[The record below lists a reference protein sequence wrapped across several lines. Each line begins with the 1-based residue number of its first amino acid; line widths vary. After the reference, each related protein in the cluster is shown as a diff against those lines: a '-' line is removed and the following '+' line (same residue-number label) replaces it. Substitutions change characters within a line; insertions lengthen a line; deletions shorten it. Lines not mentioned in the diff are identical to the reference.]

1 MTTRD
6 PLEAEYDDLLFTV
19 RRSVRYHRHRE
30 SFLDRVHQLGALL
43 TAVAASATV
52 ATLLAEL
59 PVRWTW
65 MPLLTA
71 SVAALGGATE
81 LAFGPARAARRHD
94 SLAVS
99 FLALEKELLRA
110 GRSLTPEILVELQSR
125 RLDLEAGEPPVYR
138 VLNAICHDELATA
151 MGIDPS
157 QRSNVTG
164 WQRLWRHFVDVGA
177 HRIRNRQDD
186 RFRGAA

>member
-6 PLEAEYDDLLFTV
+6 PVEAEYDDLLFAV

-43 TAVAASATV
+43 TVVAASATV

-59 PVRWTW
+59 PVQWTW

-71 SVAALGGATE
+71 SVAALAGATE
-81 LAFGPARAARRHD
+81 LVFGPARAARRYD

-99 FLALEKELLRA
+99 FLALEKDLLRA
-110 GRSLTPEILVELQSR
+110 GPSLTAEILVGLQSR
-125 RLDLEAGEPPVYR
+125 RLDLEAAEPPVYR
-138 VLNAICHDELATA
+138 VLDAVCHDELVTA
-151 MGIDPS
+151 LGIDQS
-157 QRSNVTG
+157 QCSNVTR
-164 WQRLWRHFVDVGA
+164 WQRLWRHFLDVGA
-177 HRIRNRQDD
+177 QRIRKN
-186 RFRGAA
+186 AE